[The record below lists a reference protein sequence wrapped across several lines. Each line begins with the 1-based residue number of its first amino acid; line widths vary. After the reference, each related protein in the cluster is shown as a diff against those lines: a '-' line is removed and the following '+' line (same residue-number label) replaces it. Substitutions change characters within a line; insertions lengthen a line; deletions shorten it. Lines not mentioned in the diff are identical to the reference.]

1 MDYKLNPEICK
12 NGMESIGNQIQT
24 GFTILNWKWIE
35 FREIEPWREMESI
48 QRMASKSDTIGMS
61 VVYLLVI

>member
-1 MDYKLNPEICK
+1 M
-12 NGMESIGNQIQT
+12 GNQIQT